1 MKKYKNKII
10 LIGGAAGVGK
20 STLSKKLMT
29 TEKIVHKIGTGFVR
43 EMAKSFIQKKNN
55 KSLYTH
61 SFETSLSSP
70 IKNLYLQSIPL
81 KKMLKKVVDRS
92 NREGTSM
99 IIEGVNLIPGLID
112 FDDIDERIL
121 LIVKDERKH
130 LMMIK
135 KNNTHMLRKVPL
147 LYFENIRKIQS
158 SLIERAKKF
167 KWKILDTGKV
177 YDAR

>member
-1 MKKYKNKII
+1 MI
-10 LIGGAAGVGK
+10 
-20 STLSKKLMT
+20 
-29 TEKIVHKIGTGFVR
+29 R
-43 EMAKSFIQKKNN
+43 
-55 KSLYTH
+55 
-61 SFETSLSSP
+61 
-70 IKNLYLQSIPL
+70 
-81 KKMLKKVVDRS
+81 KVVDRS

-167 KWKILDTGKV
+167 NWKILDTGKI
-177 YDAR
+177 YDTK